1 MTAVTT
7 RSEFGP
13 IANDMI
19 IKIGIHSFADSEVL
33 RTHTSMP
40 NMIRVAQRTTNFDA
54 LLDL

>member
-1 MTAVTT
+1 MSVVTT
-7 RSEFGP
+7 RFEFGP
-13 IANDMI
+13 ISGDI
-19 IKIGIHSFADSEVL
+19 IGIHSIADSEVL